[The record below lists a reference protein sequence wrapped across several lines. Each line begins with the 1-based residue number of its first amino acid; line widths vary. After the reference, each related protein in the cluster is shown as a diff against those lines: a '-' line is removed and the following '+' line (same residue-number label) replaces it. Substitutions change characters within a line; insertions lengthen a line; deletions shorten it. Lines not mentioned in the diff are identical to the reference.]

1 MIKES
6 NSDMLVRIIGSISSY
21 ERKTTVGSAA
31 DRPEVI
37 SFVAVAAAVNLAAR
51 LTEKA
56 T

>member
-6 NSDMLVRIIGSISSY
+6 NSDMLVRIIGSSY

-37 SFVAVAAAVNLAAR
+37 SLVAVEAAVNLAAR